1 MENRRKIMMWGCLL
15 MVFLLTVCH
24 KGDGGKTR
32 MESTV
37 EVSSE
42 MLEAGQG
49 STPETEPA
57 TETIMESLE
66 TIPETMTEARTVT
79 DSGKAGESSETD
91 QGEFTWLDRALA
103 EGLEKGLGEL
113 TDQDYFSL
121 ERLEVYGGD
130 LQGTLFYGQSDTV
143 KFWIKGKEEFVV
155 VPFRNPRHDTI
166 NIRDI
171 IKCSNLKHLE
181 IVLNYMP
188 RPETYLI
195 YYEDLVH
202 LQHLESLL
210 IWLNRRDNE
219 FCQEIADEIDSLSF
233 ICDMNNL
240 TYICLE
246 NIDLPDDL
254 SPLFSHHFED
264 IILTSCNLTEHS
276 FSYLK
281 DDAFYPSH
289 LELEG
294 NQIKDA
300 TIFTAMQN
308 KLVDG
313 DINAVYRLGL
323 SKNPL
328 EKLGDCLTNKWLLQ
342 YGENLEGISLRLY
355 GTDFEEYSFEW
366 MTD

>member
-15 MVFLLTVCH
+15 MTFWLAACH
-24 KGDGGKTR
+24 KGDGGKTGV
-32 MESTV
+32 EPTA

-49 STPETEPA
+49 ST
-57 TETIMESLE
+57 
-66 TIPETMTEARTVT
+66 
-79 DSGKAGESSETD
+79 
-91 QGEFTWLDRALA
+91 
-103 EGLEKGLGEL
+103 
-113 TDQDYFSL
+113 
-121 ERLEVYGGD
+121 
-130 LQGTLFYGQSDTV
+130 
-143 KFWIKGKEEFVV
+143 
-155 VPFRNPRHDTI
+155 
-166 NIRDI
+166 
-171 IKCSNLKHLE
+171 
-181 IVLNYMP
+181 
-188 RPETYLI
+188 PETYLI